1 MTTTRSKPRTASKT
15 RTVPVPQPDLT
26 PVGMIEAAVA
36 LRPLLREKQAE
47 TEAAGRILD
56 EVNAACDAA
65 GFYRALQPRRFGG
78 YEFDL
83 PTFAKVMIEVA
94 CGCPSTGWVVAF
106 TAGHPHLFAKYPLA
120 TQADAYGATGE
131 FRGPI
136 AGGREALARKVDGG
150 YVVNGTWDYA
160 SGIDVSTHFFAQAP
174 VRIEGEEEPKG
185 QAIALLDRD
194 QYEIE
199 HNWSM
204 LGMQG
209 SGSHRVIAKDVFVP
223 EARVSERNPLMFTTA
238 APEERNFDNPMY
250 AGPSANILMC
260 EIAAV
265 AIGTGYGA
273 LDCYQEILQRRTAPG
288 STKIRAKDREF
299 QVYFGEALGLLD
311 LARSALVGCSQQ
323 YMDACQDE
331 VSGKAP
337 FTEEIGLRIVQ
348 VDQQCCK
355 LAGDAVNIMFRTA
368 GSSEA
373 KPGRTMQRYFRDM
386 STLLTHVSLPPDG
399 TFEVISKMHFGL
411 GKPPQPDA
419 TASAGK

>member
-1 MTTTRSKPRTASKT
+1 MTTTRSKPRAASKT

-26 PVGMIEAAVA
+26 PAGMIEAAIA

-94 CGCPSTGWVVAF
+94 RGCPSTGWVVAF
-106 TAGHPHLFAKYPLA
+106 TAGHTHLFAKYPLA
-120 TQADAYGATGE
+120 TQAEAYGATGE
-131 FRGPI
+131 FRGPMVSGRD
-136 AGGREALARKVDGG
+136 AGARKVEGG
-150 YVVNGTWDYA
+150 YVVSGAWDYA

-199 HNWSM
+199 HNWAM

-209 SGSHRVIAKDVFVP
+209 SGSHRVIVKDIFVP
-223 EARVSERNPLMFTTA
+223 DARVSERNLLMPAPA
-238 APEERNFDNPMY
+238 APEERNFENPLY

-265 AIGTGYGA
+265 AIGTGYAA
-273 LDCYQEILQRRTAPG
+273 LDCYEEILQRRTMPR
-288 STKIRAKDREF
+288 STKIRAEDREF

-311 LARSALVGCSQQ
+311 LAKSALVGCAQQ
-323 YMDACQDE
+323 YMDACADE

-337 FTEEIGLRIVQ
+337 FTPEIGQRIVQ
-348 VDQQCCK
+348 VEQQCCK
-355 LAGDAVNIMFRTA
+355 LAGDAVNLMFRTA

-386 STLLTHVSLPPDG
+386 STLLTHVSLTHDR
-399 TFEVISKMHFGL
+399 TFEMISKIHFGL
-411 GKPPQPDA
+411 DKPAPTDPLQ
-419 TASAGK
+419 AG

>member
-1 MTTTRSKPRTASKT
+1 MTTTRSKPRAVSKT

-26 PVGMIEAAVA
+26 PAAMIEAAIA

-47 TEAAGRILD
+47 TESAGRILD

-94 CGCPSTGWVVAF
+94 RGCPSTGWVVAF
-106 TAGHPHLFAKYPLA
+106 TAGHTHLFAKYPLA
-120 TQADAYGATGE
+120 TQAEAYGATGE
-131 FRGPI
+131 FRAPMVSGRD
-136 AGGREALARKVDGG
+136 AGARKVEGG
-150 YVVNGTWDYA
+150 YVVSGTWDYA

-174 VRIEGEEEPKG
+174 VRVEGEEEPKG

-194 QYEIE
+194 RYEIE
-199 HNWSM
+199 HNWAM

-209 SGSHRVIAKDVFVP
+209 SGSHRVIVKDVFVP
-223 EARVSERNPLMFTTA
+223 DERMSERNLLMPAPA
-238 APEERNFDNPMY
+238 AHEERILDNPMY

-265 AIGTGYGA
+265 AIGTGYAA
-273 LDCYQEILQRRTAPG
+273 LDCYEEILQRRTMPR
-288 STKIRAKDREF
+288 STKIRAEDREF
-299 QVYFGEALGLLD
+299 QVYFGEVMGLLD

-331 VSGKAP
+331 VSGK
-337 FTEEIGLRIVQ
+337 
-348 VDQQCCK
+348 
-355 LAGDAVNIMFRTA
+355 
-368 GSSEA
+368 
-373 KPGRTMQRYFRDM
+373 
-386 STLLTHVSLPPDG
+386 
-399 TFEVISKMHFGL
+399 
-411 GKPPQPDA
+411 
-419 TASAGK
+419 